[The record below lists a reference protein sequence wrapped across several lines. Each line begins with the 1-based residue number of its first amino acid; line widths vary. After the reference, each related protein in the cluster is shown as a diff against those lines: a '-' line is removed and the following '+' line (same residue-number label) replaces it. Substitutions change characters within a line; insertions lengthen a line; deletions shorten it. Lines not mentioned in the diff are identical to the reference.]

1 MSSRIVSS
9 LETARS
15 RTDQQLS
22 PTLIDHLTGLGST
35 VVIGGIAGL
44 TQTMLAE
51 AGRGWPRLEK
61 WSFDLGIRPRNRS
74 EVLTVAAVANW

>member
-15 RTDQQLS
+15 RTDQRLS
-22 PTLIDHLTGLGST
+22 PTLIDQLTGLGST

-51 AGRGWPRLEK
+51 AGTM
-61 WSFDLGIRPRNRS
+61 
-74 EVLTVAAVANW
+74 VV

>member
-44 TQTMLAE
+44 TQTMLA
-51 AGRGWPRLEK
+51 GPEK